1 MPQVPFYTL
10 LKLQQNYG
18 LLMFFLGGEK
28 ETSLMKR
35 VNPKKILS
43 PLPQKQPSR
52 RIHATA
58 RLVHDDDTTVTD
70 HTDQETQFSF
80 STKWTLLGRF
90 IWMICDLQKFS
101 VPKQVSD
108 IYKTE
113 KLRHSEFF

>member
-18 LLMFFLGGEK
+18 LLMFFVGGEK

-80 STKWTLLGRF
+80 STN
-90 IWMICDLQKFS
+90 
-101 VPKQVSD
+101 
-108 IYKTE
+108 
-113 KLRHSEFF
+113 

>member
-1 MPQVPFYTL
+1 MIHILQCEKAFKIYHTTDPFLYP
-10 LKLQQNYG
+10 LKSSAKLWFTDA
-18 LLMFFLGGEK
+18 FFWGGEK
-28 ETSLMKR
+28 ENSLMKR

-80 STKWTLLGRF
+80 GTN
-90 IWMICDLQKFS
+90 
-101 VPKQVSD
+101 
-108 IYKTE
+108 
-113 KLRHSEFF
+113 

>member
-1 MPQVPFYTL
+1 MPQIPFYTL
-10 LKLQQNYG
+10 LNLQQNYG
-18 LLMFFLGGEK
+18 LLMLFFLGGEK
-28 ETSLMKR
+28 ENSLMKR

-80 STKWTLLGRF
+80 STN
-90 IWMICDLQKFS
+90 
-101 VPKQVSD
+101 
-108 IYKTE
+108 
-113 KLRHSEFF
+113 

>member
-18 LLMFFLGGEK
+18 LLMFFVGWEK

-52 RIHATA
+52 RIHAKA

-80 STKWTLLGRF
+80 GTN
-90 IWMICDLQKFS
+90 
-101 VPKQVSD
+101 
-108 IYKTE
+108 
-113 KLRHSEFF
+113 